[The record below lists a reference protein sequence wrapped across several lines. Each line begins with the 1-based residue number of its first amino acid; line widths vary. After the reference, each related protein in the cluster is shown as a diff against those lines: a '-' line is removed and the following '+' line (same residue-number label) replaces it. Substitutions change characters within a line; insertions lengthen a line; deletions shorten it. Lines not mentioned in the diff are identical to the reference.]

1 MNKTMNYFQAKQNI
15 EERVFVDLLSDSGF
29 KAVYADPANKHLLI
43 NLLNNVLPDD
53 VRVSDIVEYR
63 DREQQTDTIFSKKTI
78 LDLVCRD
85 SAGNI
90 FGIEVQK
97 KVDKDFAK
105 RCVYYASGQYHSQLS
120 SGGRYSELHPV
131 YELAFLEEK
140 YPHRDESEWDSEH
153 IVSHYHLTEKR
164 TGESLCSTIFII
176 FAELGRFTKS
186 AEDCVTTRDK
196 LFYWFKHAGDERES
210 PSWRDDPEMQAL
222 VTATEIAAFPAE
234 KMDIYIKDFMN
245 EMDIEYQKG
254 ICYNEGREEGREE
267 GIRETAVKTA
277 RALLEEGISVA
288 VIARCTGL
296 TIDEVDG
303 LKGTDKG

>member
-1 MNKTMNYFQAKQNI
+1 M
-15 EERVFVDLLSDSGF
+15 
-29 KAVYADPANKHLLI
+29 
-43 NLLNNVLPDD
+43 
-53 VRVSDIVEYR
+53 
-63 DREQQTDTIFSKKTI
+63 
-78 LDLVCRD
+78 
-85 SAGNI
+85 
-90 FGIEVQK
+90 
-97 KVDKDFAK
+97 
-105 RCVYYASGQYHSQLS
+105 
-120 SGGRYSELHPV
+120 
-131 YELAFLEEK
+131 
-140 YPHRDESEWDSEH
+140 
-153 IVSHYHLTEKR
+153 
-164 TGESLCSTIFII
+164 
-176 FAELGRFTKS
+176 GRFTKS

-196 LFYWFKHAGDERES
+196 LFYWFKHAGDEKKS

>member
-1 MNKTMNYFQAKQNI
+1 
-15 EERVFVDLLSDSGF
+15 
-29 KAVYADPANKHLLI
+29 
-43 NLLNNVLPDD
+43 
-53 VRVSDIVEYR
+53 
-63 DREQQTDTIFSKKTI
+63 
-78 LDLVCRD
+78 
-85 SAGNI
+85 
-90 FGIEVQK
+90 
-97 KVDKDFAK
+97 
-105 RCVYYASGQYHSQLS
+105 
-120 SGGRYSELHPV
+120 
-131 YELAFLEEK
+131 
-140 YPHRDESEWDSEH
+140 
-153 IVSHYHLTEKR
+153 
-164 TGESLCSTIFII
+164 
-176 FAELGRFTKS
+176 
-186 AEDCVTTRDK
+186 
-196 LFYWFKHAGDERES
+196 
-210 PSWRDDPEMQAL
+210 MQAL

>member
-1 MNKTMNYFQAKQNI
+1 MNYFQAKQNI

-140 YPHRDESEWDSEH
+140 YPHRDES
-153 IVSHYHLTEKR
+153 VSYTHLTLP
-164 TGESLCSTIFII
+164 TICS
-176 FAELGRFTKS
+176 
-186 AEDCVTTRDK
+186 V
-196 LFYWFKHAGDERES
+196 
-210 PSWRDDPEMQAL
+210 
-222 VTATEIAAFPAE
+222 
-234 KMDIYIKDFMN
+234 
-245 EMDIEYQKG
+245 
-254 ICYNEGREEGREE
+254 
-267 GIRETAVKTA
+267 
-277 RALLEEGISVA
+277 
-288 VIARCTGL
+288 
-296 TIDEVDG
+296 
-303 LKGTDKG
+303 